1 MARSVLT
8 GLGMK
13 VIIPILL
20 AFALVSCTHGPN
32 RAEATSGSADR
43 EMPTG
48 TVTPAGP
55 VLSYAPVVEEVAPA
69 VVTIRA
75 TSRVHA
81 PQQFPFFN
89 SPFFQQFFG
98 GGIPRQQ
105 PRTEVQEALGSGV
118 VVRAEGY
125 ILTNDHVISGA
136 QDIRVDLPNKHTY
149 KATLVGADAP
159 SDLAVLKI
167 PAAGLGVLHLGNS
180 DQVRVGDVVLAVGN
194 PLGVGETVTS
204 GIISGK
210 NRSTD
215 VGTGSFQD
223 FLQTDAPIN
232 QGNSG
237 GALVN
242 TRGELIGINSQILS
256 SNGGFIGIGFA
267 IPSNMARTVMD
278 ELMKSGK
285 VRRGMLG
292 VTIQQITPDLASG
305 LGLKQAKGV
314 LVSGVTP
321 GGPADKA
328 GLKSGDVILQ
338 VNGHDVNDSNALRNE
353 ISAMQPGT
361 EVTLT
366 ILRNGAEQNV
376 KTQLGELNEQNAKA
390 QEGQG
395 GNGGGAAK
403 LGIQL
408 TPLTPSLA
416 QQAGVPRGT
425 QGVVITG
432 VDPTGPAA
440 QVGLQEGD
448 VIEQVNR
455 QPVRSAADV
464 QNALAKSGNTPPLL
478 LVNHQGQTV
487 YVAVPL
493 Q

>member
-1 MARSVLT
+1 
-8 GLGMK
+8 MK
-13 VIIPILL
+13 LFFPILL
-20 AFALVSCTHGPN
+20 AFALVSCSHGPN
-32 RAEATSGSADR
+32 RTQASGNVPR
-43 EMPTG
+43 ELPSG
-48 TVTPAGP
+48 TVSPSGP
-55 VLSYAPVVEEVAPA
+55 VLSYASVVENVAPA

-98 GGIPRQQ
+98 GGVPQT

-118 VVRAEGY
+118 VVRPEGY

-149 KATLVGADAP
+149 KATVVGADAP

-167 PAAGLGVLHLGNS
+167 GAGGLAVLRLGNS
-180 DQVRVGDVVLAVGN
+180 DQVRVGDVCLAVGN

-204 GIISGK
+204 GIISAKG
-210 NRSTD
+210 RSTEM
-215 VGTGSFQD
+215 GSGSFQD

-232 QGNSG
+232 KGNSG

-256 SNGGFIGIGFA
+256 PNGGFIGIGFA

-278 ELMKSGK
+278 ELMKGGK

-305 LGLKQAKGV
+305 LGLPKAEGV
-314 LVSGVTP
+314 LVSGLAP
-321 GGPADKA
+321 GGPAAKA
-328 GLKSGDVILQ
+328 GLQSGDVILK
-338 VNGHDVNDSNALRNE
+338 VNGQDVNDSNALRNE
-353 ISAMQPGT
+353 IAAMQPGT
-361 EVTLT
+361 EVSLT

-376 KTQLGELNEQNAKA
+376 RVQLGELNEQNAQA
-390 QEGQG
+390 QEQQ
-395 GNGGGAAK
+395 GNGGGASK
-403 LGIQL
+403 LGIEV
-408 TPLTPSLA
+408 TPLTPSIA
-416 QQAGVPRGT
+416 QQLGLPRGT
-425 QGVVITG
+425 QGLVVSA
-432 VDPTGPAA
+432 VDPTGPAG
-440 QVGLQEGD
+440 QVGIQEGD

-455 QPVRSAADV
+455 QPVRSAADL
-464 QNALAKSGNTPPLL
+464 QKALARSGNGTPLL
-478 LVNHQGQTV
+478 LVNHGGQTV